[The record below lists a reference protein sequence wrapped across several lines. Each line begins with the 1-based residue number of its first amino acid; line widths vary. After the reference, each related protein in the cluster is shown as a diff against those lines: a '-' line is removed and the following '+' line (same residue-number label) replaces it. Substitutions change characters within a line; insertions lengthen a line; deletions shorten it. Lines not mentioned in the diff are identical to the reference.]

1 MARNNKLCRRMP
13 RVFISCLILF
23 FIVSCVRTVITED
36 KSKTRTPRRESY
48 QKLKDYKFDLNLVHP
63 GRSFAPTDEITLN
76 FRLKN
81 LGDKPVRI
89 DEWFMSEPDN
99 LRIYYRP
106 WQKNIF
112 EFDKNDKNWK
122 CIEPVHAIN
131 ANRFELIV
139 SPGNVVFI
147 EKKLNLSKSVA
158 VVELTGK
165 RYLIVAELALT
176 SVDVRSG
183 VFEIDFK

>member
-1 MARNNKLCRRMP
+1 MVRNSILRY
-13 RVFISCLILF
+13 RVLHLF
-23 FIVSCVRTVITED
+23 AALLMLLFIVSCVRTVITED
-36 KSKTRTPRRESY
+36 RSQTRTPRRESY
-48 QKLKDYKFDLNLVHP
+48 PKLKDYKFDLNLVHP

-106 WQKNIF
+106 WQKNVF

-122 CIEPVHAIN
+122 CLEPVHASN

-147 EKKLNLSKSVA
+147 EKKMNLSKSVP
-158 VVELTGK
+158 VVELTEK

-176 SVDVRSG
+176 SLDVKSG
-183 VFEIDFK
+183 VIEIDFK